1 MKKIVYTA
9 LALTL
14 LVSCTSKNSEI
25 AIDNV
30 GAITRTTTVSE
41 LTSLFSEDSIVDDN
55 PAKIV
60 IFENG
65 GDKILELEPAENGTQ
80 STIKYIRV
88 FSPEYKTTG
97 GVGINSTF
105 KDIQDGHTIKSIDN
119 LLTNV
124 VIFVEGNDV
133 YFTIDKKHLPGTLQF
148 DSDVKIEATQIPDE
162 APIKYMMIGW

>member
-14 LVSCTSKNSEI
+14 LVSCTSKNSEV

-41 LTSLFSEDSIVDDN
+41 LKSLFSEDSIVDDN

-65 GDKILELEPAENGTQ
+65 GDKILELEPAESGTQ

-97 GVGINSTF
+97 
-105 KDIQDGHTIKSIDN
+105 
-119 LLTNV
+119 
-124 VIFVEGNDV
+124 E
-133 YFTIDKKHLPGTLQF
+133 
-148 DSDVKIEATQIPDE
+148 
-162 APIKYMMIGW
+162 